1 VKEQPALRYEN
12 DVEDALDRFDV
23 PAAILC
29 AYCGQADCEGCLA
42 DGDHSGVVAIVPW
55 ERAGGLWTRL
65 WSTATLT
72 TTSAESF
79 FAALPSGQLGSA
91 LRFAVLAE
99 LLAISTIAAV
109 VAGLVAA
116 LLPEL
121 TYHAVLDPALRLAVL
136 RGLALG
142 IPGFTL
148 WMVGAHCL
156 HGWALDRGARLNG
169 GARRSR
175 QAIRFGLYACGWD
188 LMASPVGAVATLFTK
203 GLSATAALVG
213 LAVRAPREA
222 CRSLLRGVYG
232 LDEPS
237 AARARRTASRWAAA
251 IAGVSGLGTVML
263 LWLL

>member
-1 VKEQPALRYEN
+1 MKEQPALRYKN
-12 DVEDALDRFDV
+12 DVDDALDRFDV

-29 AYCGQADCEGCLA
+29 AYCGQADCDGCLA
-42 DGDHSGVVAIVPW
+42 DEDRSGVMAIVPW

-72 TTSAESF
+72 TASAESF
-79 FAALPSGQLGSA
+79 FAALPSGQLAPA

-99 LLAISTIAAV
+99 LLAITTFAV
-109 VAGLVAA
+109 VAAGLLAA

-121 TYHAVLDPALRLAVL
+121 TYHALVDPALRLAVL
-136 RGLALG
+136 RGLVIGLPA
-142 IPGFTL
+142 FTL

-169 GARRSR
+169 GARRPR

-188 LMASPVGAVATLFTK
+188 LMASPAGAAATLLTK
-203 GLSATAALVG
+203 GPGATAGLVG
-213 LAVRAPREA
+213 LAVRAPRQA
-222 CRSLLRGVYG
+222 CWALLRGVYG

-237 AARARRTASRWAAA
+237 VVRARRTASRWAAA
-251 IAGVSGLGTVML
+251 IAGVSGLGTLLL
-263 LWLL
+263 LWLI